1 MLKEAASSF
10 PGGNEVEEA
19 VQYFVQDFDHGQEP
33 IDGLLSRR
41 TIIRLDIGLIYSLL
55 TAKYIDLSTV
65 RISRT

>member
-33 IDGLLSRR
+33 IGGQSY
-41 TIIRLDIGLIYSLL
+41 GW
-55 TAKYIDLSTV
+55 
-65 RISRT
+65 ISV